1 MVERRAGGRARRLSP
16 PSLPPRWGEGV
27 APPSTMENSP
37 SDSPHLLVSPDS
49 EYRIRSA
56 TLPHLHPTTGAELL
70 EDLHRRLQAQSTAQG
85 SLPRRPKSSSL
96 HRPRRVR
103 RSRAEPGKIGRPAP
117 LLPSSAFNHPSRHT
131 QYSVRQPAAVRE
143 ATSDYS
149 PSPSTS
155 ESPPLGSSLPHP
167 STSFSYPSPPIQRRQ
182 TREPL
187 TSTMVQSP
195 EPTSSSSTASPM
207 AHPTSPASPEISN
220 IPLRSLDSTQ
230 YQNFE
235 HGIAYIPSQA
245 SSLPIPSAGST
256 ANLSRFNVSP
266 PNAPSTM
273 VRSAPRASS
282 ASSSSSHP
290 PILPSSSSHHR
301 PKTKTVSWV
310 SDRKLKAKNISDD
323 RKVVKTQVCQAFSQ
337 SYGGGF
343 ISEPLLIR
351 PLSSNATSLEVKRHQ
366 YLRMKSITFI
376 AHGTGCIETCWG
388 GIFFQ
393 VRMFPV

>member
-1 MVERRAGGRARRLSP
+1 MVERRAGGRSRRLSP

-37 SDSPHLLVSPDS
+37 SDSPQLLVSPDS

-70 EDLHRRLQAQSTAQG
+70 EDLHRRLQAQFTAQG

-103 RSRAEPGKIGRPAP
+103 RSRAEPGKVGRPAP

-131 QYSVRQPAAVRE
+131 QYSVRQVAVRE
-143 ATSDYS
+143 PTSDYS

-167 STSFSYPSPPIQRRQ
+167 STSFSYPSPPIQRRH

-187 TSTMVQSP
+187 TSTMVHSP
-195 EPTSSSSTASPM
+195 EPTSSSSTTSPM
-207 AHPTSPASPEISN
+207 VHTTSPASPEISN
-220 IPLRSLDSTQ
+220 IPVRSLDSTQ

-245 SSLPIPSAGST
+245 ASLPIPSGST

-266 PNAPSTM
+266 PNAP
-273 VRSAPRASS
+273 RASL
-282 ASSSSSHP
+282 ASSSSSSLHN
-290 PILPSSSSHHR
+290 R

-323 RKVVKTQVCQAFSQ
+323 RKVVKTQVSVNVRQN
-337 SYGGGF
+337 
-343 ISEPLLIR
+343 LIER
-351 PLSSNATSLEVKRHQ
+351 LVAQMSLS
-366 YLRMKSITFI
+366 
-376 AHGTGCIETCWG
+376 
-388 GIFFQ
+388 
-393 VRMFPV
+393 

>member
-1 MVERRAGGRARRLSP
+1 MVERRAGGRSRRLSP

-37 SDSPHLLVSPDS
+37 SDSPQLLVSPDS

-56 TLPHLHPTTGAELL
+56 TLPHLHLTTGAELL

-103 RSRAEPGKIGRPAP
+103 RSRAEPGKVGRPAP

-131 QYSVRQPAAVRE
+131 QYSVRQVAVRE
-143 ATSDYS
+143 PTSDYS

-167 STSFSYPSPPIQRRQ
+167 STSFSYPSPPIQRRH

-187 TSTMVQSP
+187 TSTMVHSP
-195 EPTSSSSTASPM
+195 EPTSSSSTTSPM
-207 AHPTSPASPEISN
+207 VHTTSPASPEISN
-220 IPLRSLDSTQ
+220 IPVRSLDSTQ

-245 SSLPIPSAGST
+245 ASLPIPSGST

-266 PNAPSTM
+266 PNAP
-273 VRSAPRASS
+273 RASL
-282 ASSSSSHP
+282 ASSSSSS
-290 PILPSSSSHHR
+290 LHHR

-323 RKVVKTQVCQAFSQ
+323 RKVVKTQVSVNVRQN
-337 SYGGGF
+337 
-343 ISEPLLIR
+343 LIER
-351 PLSSNATSLEVKRHQ
+351 LVAQMSLS
-366 YLRMKSITFI
+366 
-376 AHGTGCIETCWG
+376 
-388 GIFFQ
+388 
-393 VRMFPV
+393 

>member
-1 MVERRAGGRARRLSP
+1 MVERRAGGRSRRLSP

-37 SDSPHLLVSPDS
+37 SDSPQLLVSPDS

-103 RSRAEPGKIGRPAP
+103 RSRAEPGKVGRPAP

-131 QYSVRQPAAVRE
+131 QYSVRQVAVRE
-143 ATSDYS
+143 PTSDYS

-167 STSFSYPSPPIQRRQ
+167 STSFSYPSPPIQRRH

-187 TSTMVQSP
+187 TSTMVHSP
-195 EPTSSSSTASPM
+195 EPTSSSSTTSPM
-207 AHPTSPASPEISN
+207 VHTTSPEISN
-220 IPLRSLDSTQ
+220 IPVRSLDSTQ

-245 SSLPIPSAGST
+245 ASLPIPSGST

-266 PNAPSTM
+266 PNAP
-273 VRSAPRASS
+273 RASL
-282 ASSSSSHP
+282 ASSSSSS
-290 PILPSSSSHHR
+290 LHHR

-323 RKVVKTQVCQAFSQ
+323 RKVVKTQVSVNVRQ
-337 SYGGGF
+337 S
-343 ISEPLLIR
+343 LIER
-351 PLSSNATSLEVKRHQ
+351 LVAQMSLS
-366 YLRMKSITFI
+366 
-376 AHGTGCIETCWG
+376 
-388 GIFFQ
+388 
-393 VRMFPV
+393 

>member
-1 MVERRAGGRARRLSP
+1 MVERRAGGRSRRLSP

-37 SDSPHLLVSPDS
+37 SDSPQLLVSPDS

-103 RSRAEPGKIGRPAP
+103 RSRAEPGKVGRPAP

-131 QYSVRQPAAVRE
+131 QYSVRQVAVRE
-143 ATSDYS
+143 PTSDYS

-167 STSFSYPSPPIQRRQ
+167 STSFSYPSPPIQRRH

-187 TSTMVQSP
+187 TSTMVHSP
-195 EPTSSSSTASPM
+195 EPTSSSSTTSPM
-207 AHPTSPASPEISN
+207 VHTTSPASPEISN
-220 IPLRSLDSTQ
+220 IPVRSLDSTQ

-245 SSLPIPSAGST
+245 ASLPIPSGST

-266 PNAPSTM
+266 PNAP
-273 VRSAPRASS
+273 RASL
-282 ASSSSSHP
+282 ASSSSSS
-290 PILPSSSSHHR
+290 LHHR

-323 RKVVKTQVCQAFSQ
+323 RKVVKTQVSVNFRQN
-337 SYGGGF
+337 
-343 ISEPLLIR
+343 LIER
-351 PLSSNATSLEVKRHQ
+351 LVAQMSLS
-366 YLRMKSITFI
+366 
-376 AHGTGCIETCWG
+376 
-388 GIFFQ
+388 
-393 VRMFPV
+393 

>member
-1 MVERRAGGRARRLSP
+1 MRRLSP
-16 PSLPPRWGEGV
+16 PSLPPRWGAGE

-37 SDSPHLLVSPDS
+37 SDSPQLLVSPDS

-103 RSRAEPGKIGRPAP
+103 RSRAEPGKVGRPAP

-131 QYSVRQPAAVRE
+131 QYSVRQVAVRE
-143 ATSDYS
+143 PTSDYS

-167 STSFSYPSPPIQRRQ
+167 STSFSYPSPPIQRRH

-187 TSTMVQSP
+187 TSTMVHSP
-195 EPTSSSSTASPM
+195 EPTSSSSTTSPM
-207 AHPTSPASPEISN
+207 VHTTSPASPEISN
-220 IPLRSLDSTQ
+220 IPVRSLDSTQ

-245 SSLPIPSAGST
+245 ASLPIPSGST

-266 PNAPSTM
+266 PNAP
-273 VRSAPRASS
+273 RASL
-282 ASSSSSHP
+282 ASSSSSSVP
-290 PILPSSSSHHR
+290 HR

-323 RKVVKTQVCQAFSQ
+323 RKVVKTQVSVNFRQN
-337 SYGGGF
+337 
-343 ISEPLLIR
+343 LIER
-351 PLSSNATSLEVKRHQ
+351 LVAQMSLS
-366 YLRMKSITFI
+366 
-376 AHGTGCIETCWG
+376 
-388 GIFFQ
+388 
-393 VRMFPV
+393 

>member
-1 MVERRAGGRARRLSP
+1 MVERRAGGRSRRLSP

-37 SDSPHLLVSPDS
+37 SDSPQLLVSPDS

-103 RSRAEPGKIGRPAP
+103 RSRAEPGKVGRPAP

-131 QYSVRQPAAVRE
+131 QYSVRQVAVRE
-143 ATSDYS
+143 PTSDYS

-167 STSFSYPSPPIQRRQ
+167 STSFSYPSPPIQRRH

-187 TSTMVQSP
+187 TSTMVHSP
-195 EPTSSSSTASPM
+195 EPTSSSSTTSPM
-207 AHPTSPASPEISN
+207 VHTTSPASPEISN
-220 IPLRSLDSTQ
+220 IPVRSLDSTQ

-245 SSLPIPSAGST
+245 ASLPIPSGST

-266 PNAPSTM
+266 PNAP
-273 VRSAPRASS
+273 RASL
-282 ASSSSSHP
+282 ASSSSIS
-290 PILPSSSSHHR
+290 LHHR

-323 RKVVKTQVCQAFSQ
+323 RKVVKTQVSVNVRQ
-337 SYGGGF
+337 S
-343 ISEPLLIR
+343 LIER
-351 PLSSNATSLEVKRHQ
+351 LVAQMSLS
-366 YLRMKSITFI
+366 
-376 AHGTGCIETCWG
+376 
-388 GIFFQ
+388 
-393 VRMFPV
+393 

>member
-1 MVERRAGGRARRLSP
+1 MDSELVLVKMVERRAGGRTRRLSP

-37 SDSPHLLVSPDS
+37 SNSPQLLVSPDS
-49 EYRIRSA
+49 EYRVRSS
-56 TLPHLHPTTGAELL
+56 TLPHLQLHPTTGAELL

-85 SLPRRPKSSSL
+85 SLPRRPKTSSL

-103 RSRAEPGKIGRPAP
+103 RSRPEPGKMARPAP

-131 QYSVRQPAAVRE
+131 QYSVRQPPARE
-143 ATSDYS
+143 REPTSDYS

-155 ESPPLGSSLPHP
+155 ESPPLGSSGLSHP
-167 STSFSYPSPPIQRRQ
+167 STSFSYPSPPIQRRH

-187 TSTMVQSP
+187 TSTMVHSP
-195 EPTSSSSTASPM
+195 EPTSSSSTTSPM

-220 IPLRSLDSTQ
+220 IPARSLDSTR

-235 HGIAYIPSQA
+235 HGIAYIPLQA
-245 SSLPIPSAGST
+245 TSLPIPSGST

-266 PNAPSTM
+266 PNAPSSM
-273 VRSAPRASS
+273 VRNVPRAPLTS
-282 ASSSSSHP
+282 AST
-290 PILPSSSSHHR
+290 SSSSHHR

-323 RKVVKTQVCQAFSQ
+323 RKVVKTQVCQLENMAHTKNQ
-337 SYGGGF
+337 
-343 ISEPLLIR
+343 LAR
-351 PLSSNATSLEVKRHQ
+351 LSLS
-366 YLRMKSITFI
+366 
-376 AHGTGCIETCWG
+376 
-388 GIFFQ
+388 
-393 VRMFPV
+393 

>member
-1 MVERRAGGRARRLSP
+1 MVERRAGGRSRRLSP

-37 SDSPHLLVSPDS
+37 SDSPQLLVSPDS

-103 RSRAEPGKIGRPAP
+103 RSRAAEPGKVGRPAP

-131 QYSVRQPAAVRE
+131 QYSVRQVAVRE
-143 ATSDYS
+143 PTSDYS

-167 STSFSYPSPPIQRRQ
+167 STSFSYPSPPIQRRH

-187 TSTMVQSP
+187 TSTMVHSP
-195 EPTSSSSTASPM
+195 EPTSSSSTTSPM
-207 AHPTSPASPEISN
+207 VHTTSPASPEISN
-220 IPLRSLDSTQ
+220 IPVRSLDSTQ

-245 SSLPIPSAGST
+245 ASLPIPSGST

-266 PNAPSTM
+266 PNAP
-273 VRSAPRASS
+273 RASL
-282 ASSSSSHP
+282 ASSSSSS
-290 PILPSSSSHHR
+290 LHHR

-323 RKVVKTQVCQAFSQ
+323 RKVVKTQVSVNVRQ
-337 SYGGGF
+337 S
-343 ISEPLLIR
+343 LIER
-351 PLSSNATSLEVKRHQ
+351 LVAQMSLS
-366 YLRMKSITFI
+366 
-376 AHGTGCIETCWG
+376 
-388 GIFFQ
+388 
-393 VRMFPV
+393 

>member
-37 SDSPHLLVSPDS
+37 SDSPQLLVSPDS

-103 RSRAEPGKIGRPAP
+103 RSRAGEAGKIGRPAP
-117 LLPSSAFNHPSRHT
+117 LLPTSAFNHPSRHT
-131 QYSVRQPAAVRE
+131 QYSVRQPAAAVRGE
-143 ATSDYS
+143 PTSDYS

-155 ESPPLGSSLPHP
+155 ESPPLGSSSLPHP
-167 STSFSYPSPPIQRRQ
+167 STSFSYPSPPIQRRH

-187 TSTMVQSP
+187 TSTMVHSP
-195 EPTSSSSTASPM
+195 EPTSSSSTTSPM

-220 IPLRSLDSTQ
+220 IPVRSLDSTQ

-245 SSLPIPSAGST
+245 ATSLPIPSAGST

-266 PNAPSTM
+266 PNAPSPM
-273 VRSAPRASS
+273 VRSAPRTSLASS
-282 ASSSSSHP
+282 ASSSSSHQF
-290 PILPSSSSHHR
+290 ILPSSSSHHR

-310 SDRKLKAKNISDD
+310 SDRKLKAKNISED
-323 RKVVKTQVCQAFSQ
+323 RKVVKTQVCQLQ
-337 SYGGGF
+337 Q
-343 ISEPLLIR
+343 
-351 PLSSNATSLEVKRHQ
+351 NV
-366 YLRMKSITFI
+366 
-376 AHGTGCIETCWG
+376 AH
-388 GIFFQ
+388 
-393 VRMFPV
+393 

>member
-195 EPTSSSSTASPM
+195 EPTSSSSTTSPM

-323 RKVVKTQVCQAFSQ
+323 RKVVKTQVCQASVKVMVVG
-337 SYGGGF
+337 S
-343 ISEPLLIR
+343 LVN
-351 PLSSNATSLEVKRHQ
+351 LS
-366 YLRMKSITFI
+366 
-376 AHGTGCIETCWG
+376 
-388 GIFFQ
+388 
-393 VRMFPV
+393 